1 MQFSITIISM
11 LSAVAVALPGPTV
24 EATSIMRRTCGTLTG
39 DALSACQTACKAL
52 CNIGTAGIAKTA
64 CTKACDLGPL
74 KVRETEVEARDIEI
88 DARDTEAI
96 ARSIGQSICNGACD
110 VACNSTVLAL
120 EQTKCLAAC
129 KAKCA

>member
-52 CNIGTAGIAKTA
+52 CVSSQTTNKLVG
-64 CTKACDLGPL
+64 
-74 KVRETEVEARDIEI
+74 
-88 DARDTEAI
+88 AI
-96 ARSIGQSICNGACD
+96 LTPI
-110 VACNSTVLAL
+110 
-120 EQTKCLAAC
+120 
-129 KAKCA
+129 